1 MFVWQTS
8 VCQATVRQ
16 TTVCQTTVR
25 ETTVRRAQSTSLKIF
40 SPVAASCLL
49 AAFAVPLTVTGA
61 AAASAQ
67 ADRFTAVAKHH
78 PHSAGAAGYRA
89 PARYYAHAGGAAYRD
104 SRFMHNAGS
113 GREHPYIP
121 RTRSGCRAM
130 SSCRASGS
138 SGNPAICQPVRAAT
152 NTATSNN
159 GVVVGALRFKGRMA
173 EQRGSPMFAWPGGS
187 LVDLRQASP
196 ACPGRR
202 AEGAASSLAERENH
216 GFRRFLAGPQ
226 CGKYATRPTHLL

>member
-1 MFVWQTS
+1 MSVWRTS
-8 VCQATVRQ
+8 MSQ

-40 SPVAASCLL
+40 SAVAASCLL

-104 SRFMHNAGS
+104 SRFMRNAGS
-113 GREHPYIP
+113 GRAHPYIP
-121 RTRSGCRAM
+121 PNAIRMPGYVFVPGVGILGESCDLPT
-130 SSCRASGS
+130 SSC
-138 SGNPAICQPVRAAT
+138 
-152 NTATSNN
+152 SNEY
-159 GVVVGALRFKGRMA
+159 RDI
-173 EQRGSPMFAWPGGS
+173 Q
-187 LVDLRQASP
+187 
-196 ACPGRR
+196 
-202 AEGAASSLAERENH
+202 
-216 GFRRFLAGPQ
+216 
-226 CGKYATRPTHLL
+226 